1 MTISNTMIFLSRPTL
16 AEVLTWVDVETL
28 TLLFSMMVIVSVISE
43 TGLFNYMGFWAFK
56 VTKGKVF
63 IVCLVI
69 TNYSSILLYMP
80 IEI

>member
-1 MTISNTMIFLSRPTL
+1 MQKKPKLLFQNTPMFLFRPTL

-63 IVCLVI
+63 IACCVI
-69 TNYSSILLYMP
+69 MKYFSTG
-80 IEI
+80 